1 MIQQQTRRSF
11 LASAASAPLLA
22 THSAAAG
29 PKPNVVLV
37 LADDLPAWFLGCYGN
52 REVKTPNIDRLA
64 AAGTRFLNSFVCTP
78 ICSPSRATLFT
89 GRTPRQH
96 GIEDF
101 LTANP
106 AANPAQGQQAP
117 PTSFANEVFL
127 SDLLAPAGYRCGYVG
142 KWHMGNDANPGR
154 HFSYTYTMSG
164 GPRRY
169 IDPEM
174 ALNGSVV
181 KEQGYLTDL
190 MTRRALDFLDQQ
202 NRTSPFFLAV
212 GYLNPH
218 TPYSGHPQRYYDLY
232 ADCNFATFGIQPK
245 APNALREAQFMDD
258 PVPNLR
264 RAAAAVTSLDDQI
277 PLLQRKLIEKGLFDN
292 TIFVFTGDNGYLF
305 GRHGFWSKGHASNPI
320 NMYEEVMQVPM
331 IWSWPGRIPT
341 QVVRP
346 ELVSFYDFLPTVCEA
361 AGVDAPR
368 DRNLVGRSYLPV
380 LTNQAIPRRER
391 WRDLVFGQFR
401 YTEMARDNRYK
412 LIIRHAGDGPNE
424 LYDLR
429 QDPRER
435 TNQFDNQAY
444 VTIRQSLL
452 QELDAW
458 RARQRA

>member
-1 MIQQQTRRSF
+1 MNQQTRRSF
-11 LASAASAPLLA
+11 LATAAAAPLLA
-22 THSAAAG
+22 QRKPAAG

-37 LADDLPAWFLGCYGN
+37 LADDLPAWLLGCYGN
-52 REVKTPNIDRLA
+52 QEVKTPNIDRLA

-101 LTANP
+101 LTENP
-106 AANPAQGQQAP
+106 IAEPAQGQKAP
-117 PTSFANEVFL
+117 PPSFAGEIML
-127 SDLLAPAGYRCGYVG
+127 SDLLAAAGYRCGYIG
-142 KWHMGNDANPGR
+142 KWHMGNDVSPG
-154 HFSYTYTMSG
+154 HHLSYTYTMSG
-164 GPRRY
+164 GARSY
-169 IDPEM
+169 TDPEM

-181 KEQGYLTDL
+181 KEKGYLTEL
-190 MTRRALDFLDQQ
+190 MTRRALEFLDQQ
-202 NRTSPFFLAV
+202 SKSAPFFLTI

-218 TPYSGHPQRYYDLY
+218 TPYNGHPQKYYDMY
-232 ADCNFATFGIQPK
+232 ADCNFATFGIQPR
-245 APNALREAQFMDD
+245 AANALREAQFMDD

-264 RAAAAVTSLDDQI
+264 RAAAAVTALDDQI
-277 PLLQRKLIEKGLFDN
+277 PPLQRKLIEKGLFDN
-292 TIFVFTGDNGYLF
+292 TIFVFTGDNGYLH
-305 GRHGFWSKGHASNPI
+305 GRHGLWSKGHASNPI

-361 AGVDAPR
+361 VGVDAPK
-368 DRNLVGRSYLPV
+368 DRNLVGRSYFPVVANRLLPK
-380 LTNQAIPRRER
+380 AER
-391 WRDLVFGQFR
+391 WRDLVFGHFR

-412 LIIRHAGDGPNE
+412 LIVRHDGKGPNE

-435 TNQFDNQAY
+435 VNQFDNQAY
-444 VTIRQSLL
+444 VTIKQSLL
-452 QELDAW
+452 KELDAW